1 MRLFLRGAV
10 NYQNPQSGVE
20 IITIYIG
27 NKSIEAHIIHCKSN
41 FIFREWVFLKLL
53 VEEHILPL

>member
-41 FIFREWVFLKLL
+41 FIQGEWVFLLIVL
-53 VEEHILPL
+53 EEHIFP